1 MNALVLSPNV
11 EFLFADAS
19 DDFNERVAIAAAAG
33 VRAIEFWGW
42 RNKDVDGLERV
53 LRADDVRVTAMVVDP
68 IVSMVCEP
76 EQFIAVIRET
86 AAVAGRLGA
95 STIIIASGARDEA
108 ASAAEQCDRAVAAL
122 RDALPFADE
131 GGVALAL
138 EAVNAFD
145 HPTAYVTRLH
155 HALSLVDAVGSSALG
170 IVVDFYH
177 ASRMNDLVTE
187 IVGDRIGLIR
197 HMQLAGLPNRDE
209 PNVAG
214 AAPYLD
220 TVRTFR
226 NGGYDGPIGL
236 EYRPQL
242 ASASSWASVRAFLR
256 EQLEES
262 AR

>member
-19 DDFNERVAIAAAAG
+19 ADFNERVSIAAAAG
-33 VRAIEFWGW
+33 VHAIEFWGW
-42 RNKDVDGLERV
+42 RNKDVDGLEHV
-53 LRADDVRVTAMVVDP
+53 LRATDVHVTAMVVDP

-76 EQFIAVIRET
+76 DQFVTAVRET

-95 STIIIASGARDEA
+95 STIIIASGARDET
-108 ASAAEQCDRAVAAL
+108 ASAAEQCGRAVAAL
-122 RDALPFADE
+122 RDALPFAE
-131 GGVALAL
+131 ASGVTLAL

-145 HPTAYVTRLH
+145 HPMAYVSRLH
-155 HALSLVDAVGSSALG
+155 HAVTLVDAVGSTALG

-177 ASRMNDLVTE
+177 ASRMNELVAET
-187 IVGDRIGLIR
+187 IGNRIGLIR
-197 HMQLAGLPNRDE
+197 HMQLAGLPHREE
-209 PNVAG
+209 PSAG
-214 AAPYLD
+214 SAPYLD
-220 TVRTFR
+220 TVRAFR

-242 ASASSWASVRAFLR
+242 ASAASWASVRAFLC
-256 EQLEES
+256 EQLEAT